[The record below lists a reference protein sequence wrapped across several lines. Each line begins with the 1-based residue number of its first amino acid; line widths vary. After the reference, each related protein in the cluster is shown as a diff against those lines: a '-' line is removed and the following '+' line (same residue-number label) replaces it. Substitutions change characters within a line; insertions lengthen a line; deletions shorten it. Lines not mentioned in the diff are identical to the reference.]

1 MRKVIF
7 GVACSLDGFIARADG
22 SFDWLLFS
30 DEVNA
35 IMADIFGS
43 TDTLVFGRKTYE
55 IGKQAGHPPQ
65 PGMKTYVCSRTL
77 APDTDDA
84 VTIVSDDAAAFVEKL
99 KREDGKDICI
109 MAGGELGTAL
119 LQAGVIDE
127 LGLNIHPI
135 LLGSGVPLFQAMDHP
150 PTLELVESRSIAHGC
165 VCVTYRVSANA
176 KKPGQVRSP

>member
-22 SFDWLLFS
+22 GIDWLLFS
-30 DEVNA
+30 DEVNT
-35 IMADIFGS
+35 IMTDIFGS

-55 IGKQAGHPPQ
+55 MGKQAGHPPM
-65 PGMKTYVCSRTL
+65 PGMKAYVCSRTL
-77 APDTDDA
+77 APETDDA
-84 VTIVSDDAAAFVEKL
+84 VTIVSEDAVKFVEKL
-99 KREDGKDICI
+99 KRKDGKNICI

-135 LLGSGVPLFQAMDHP
+135 LLGSGVPLFQAMKRP
-150 PTLELVESRSIAHGC
+150 PILELVESRSIAHGC
-165 VCVTYRVSANA
+165 VCVTYRVSPQA
-176 KKPGQVRSP
+176 